1 MDQAPRRDD
10 AEKDLTMG
18 MRDEIQAELA
28 EAFDDP
34 DGLADAVRPLTGTR
48 TVLAEYDPIT
58 GTETE
63 GSTLTYV
70 GRGVFGSYSVR
81 EVDGSLIQS
90 TDEKLL
96 VLQNEMLVAVNG
108 VPTTVLVA
116 PLIGDIIGD
125 KRALNV
131 SQDPAGA
138 TFTIQLRV

>member
-1 MDQAPRRDD
+1 
-10 AEKDLTMG
+10 MG
-18 MRDEIQAELA
+18 MREEIQAEMA

-34 DGLADAVRPLTGTR
+34 DGLADAVRSLTGTR
-48 TVLAEYDPIT
+48 TVEGEYDPVT

-63 GSTLTYV
+63 GSTLTYT

-81 EVDGSLIQS
+81 EVDGSLIET

-96 VLQNEMLVAVNG
+96 ILQNELVVAVDG
-108 VPTTVLVA
+108 VPSLTIAT
-116 PLIGDIIGD
+116 PEIGDIISG

-131 SQDPAGA
+131 SEDPAKA